1 MDMDV
6 EWFKEAFEH
15 MLEGIIMMDSS
26 RRITYMNPLA
36 HQMTG
41 WELAEPVPFCS
52 YCQIRYVKEGEER
65 CVLAN
70 PDPLPAFQATL
81 PTYKG
86 LNESFEMS
94 LSPFFIKDQK
104 YWVLVLR
111 NPKWTTEKQQLKI
124 KQLLIH
130 DTMSAQEAERIR
142 IARELHDHIGQTVY
156 SVFLGLQSMKSYIQD
171 EDFTSHLKKMEAG
184 LGKTL
189 EDIKRLSKEL
199 HPSTL
204 EHLGLETTLRR
215 FAKDWSLLYGVEC
228 TADIDLEG
236 THLSKEHSLHIF
248 RIIQEAVLNA
258 VRHGDPKLVTIQLK
272 VKENQVQFEIF
283 DNGIG
288 FDVKNKQSKGL
299 GRYHMI
305 ERIHM
310 IGGEIQWISEKGK
323 YTIVEGYVPLGEI
336 ENERTDY

>member
-6 EWFKEAFEH
+6 EWFKQAFEH
-15 MLEGIIMMDSS
+15 MLEGLIIMD
-26 RRITYMNPLA
+26 RTRTITYMNPLA

-41 WELAEPVPFCS
+41 WELGEPVPYCS
-52 YCQIRYVKEGEER
+52 YCQIRCVKEDEER
-65 CVLAN
+65 CILAN
-70 PDPLPAFQATL
+70 PDPLPAFQATM

-86 LNESFEMS
+86 INESFEMN

-130 DTMSAQEAERIR
+130 DTMSAQEAERMR

-156 SVFLGLQSMKSYIQD
+156 SVFLGLQSMKSYIKD
-171 EDFTSHLKKMEAG
+171 EDFKVHLNKMEDG
-184 LGKTL
+184 LEKTL

-204 EHLGLETTLRR
+204 EHLGLETALRR
-215 FAKDWSLLYGVEC
+215 AAKDWSLMYGIEC
-228 TADIDLEG
+228 TADIDLAG
-236 THLSKEHSLHIF
+236 IPISKEYSFHIF
-248 RIIQEAVLNA
+248 RIIQEAVQNA
-258 VRHGDPKLVTIQLK
+258 VRHGHPEFVSIQVK
-272 VKENQVQFEIF
+272 VRENQLQFEIF

-288 FDVKNKQSKGL
+288 FDVKNMQSKGL

-305 ERIHM
+305 ERTHM

-323 YTIVEGYVPLGEI
+323 FTIVEGYVPLGEI
-336 ENERTDY
+336 ENERTNY